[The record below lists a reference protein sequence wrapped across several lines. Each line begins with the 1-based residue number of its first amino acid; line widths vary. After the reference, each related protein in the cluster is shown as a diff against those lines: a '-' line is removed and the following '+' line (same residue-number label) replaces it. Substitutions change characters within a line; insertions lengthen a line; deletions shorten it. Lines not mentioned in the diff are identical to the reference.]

1 MKTEFTVNEIDG
13 TTLVT
18 MKFGNDEVVAL
29 HMPEMTEGRPIVVV
43 KADNGTH
50 LIVVDMNHP
59 DFINHGH
66 KMRVYAMKFISYI
79 VKKYGN
85 EGDYSD
91 KELIDIYH
99 AAVALNASD
108 AKPS

>member
-1 MKTEFTVNEIDG
+1 MKTEFTVNKIDD

-18 MKFGNDEVVAL
+18 MKFGNDELVAL
-29 HMPEMTEGRPIVVV
+29 HLPEIMEGRPIMIA
-43 KADNGTH
+43 KAPNGTH

-66 KMRVYAMKFISYI
+66 KMRVYAMKFVSHI
-79 VKKYGN
+79 VKSYGN
-85 EGDYSD
+85 EGVYSD

-99 AAVALNASD
+99 SAVALNA
-108 AKPS
+108 AGTKLN